1 MVKFLEI
8 SIFDVLLQDSKN
20 IWSVIKKLEIT

>member
-20 IWSVIKKLEIT
+20 IWSVINKLEIT